1 MYRAWPSGL
10 SNNGLDGLVCR
21 GPICEDA
28 GELSKLLQMSKSY
41 KYIDLITAL
50 FAVILLVSNIVS
62 SKILVLGPFTF
73 DGGTVLFP
81 LSYILGDVLTEVY
94 GYKRARRV
102 IWMGFFLLLLA
113 MLTIVLVGA
122 LPAAAEWQGQAA
134 YETILGLT
142 PRIIM
147 ASLMA
152 YFAGEFINSYIL
164 AKLKVETQG
173 RMLWA
178 RLLGSSVVGHFVDS
192 AIFVTVAFAGVLEPG
207 LLWAVMISN
216 NLFKL
221 LVEIVVLPLTY
232 RVVARLKK
240 AEGEDYYDYK
250 TNFNPFRLK

>member
-1 MYRAWPSGL
+1 ML
-10 SNNGLDGLVCR
+10 
-21 GPICEDA
+21 
-28 GELSKLLQMSKSY
+28 KSY
-41 KYIDLITAL
+41 KYLDLITAL

-94 GYKRARRV
+94 GYKRTRRV
-102 IWMGFFLLLLA
+102 IWAGFFLLL
-113 MLTIVLVGA
+113 MSMSVIVLVGL

-147 ASLMA
+147 ASLLA
-152 YFAGEFINSYIL
+152 YFAGEFVNSFIL
-164 AKLKVETQG
+164 AKLKIETQG

-178 RLLGSSVVGHFVDS
+178 RLLGSSVLGHFLDS

-207 LLWAVMISN
+207 LLWVVLISN
-216 NLFKL
+216 YLFKM
-221 LVEIVVLPLTY
+221 LVELIVLPLTY
-232 RVVARLKK
+232 RVVAVLKK

-250 TNFNPFRLK
+250 TDFNPFRLK